1 MERNQIPRYIL
12 DASVAVKWFVEETDT
27 RRAVRLKERFENG
40 QVDLE
45 APSLL
50 TYEVASALRFHPK
63 IQLTLKQLHGAI
75 EVLEQ
80 MQIVHE
86 PNEDEWTAALRLSL
100 ENPISIYDAAYLSLA
115 GNRAAKMV
123 TSDTKFPT
131 NLKSAEAR
139 QNVILL
145 SDLIA

>member
-1 MERNQIPRYIL
+1 MERNQIPRYII

-63 IQLTLKQLHGAI
+63 IQLTLKQLHGAV
-75 EVLEQ
+75 EALEQ

-86 PNEDEWTAALRLSL
+86 PNQDEWTTAFRLSL

-115 GNRAAKMV
+115 DNRTAKMV
-123 TSDTKFPT
+123 TSDTKFLT
-131 NLKSAEAR
+131 NLKSAGVR
-139 QNVILL
+139 QHVILL
-145 SDLIA
+145 RDLIA